1 MVPDFSHVQ
10 VKKLTEPRVT
20 PYREMARTG
29 DRVEGS
35 TASRCRGYWRSVRS
49 GCPILFRGSRL
60 STPKSPIGGP
70 ILHGT
75 ARVRRSPMLR
85 LTDANMG
92 FDQSGADNDFMAKAL
107 AESGIFVAS
116 IDFRM
121 PPAAPHPGSAQDIN
135 PMTRSGIFGAH
146 GCLRMPTPATPA
158 AGRPRPAAQAHAKR
172 ARPPEGAIA
181 SSRFR
186 P

>member
-35 TASRCRGYWRSVRS
+35 TTSRCRGYWKSVRS
-49 GCPILFRGSRL
+49 GCPILCRGSRL

-85 LTDANMG
+85 LTDPNMG
-92 FDQSGADNDFMAKAL
+92 FDHSGADNDFMAKAL
-107 AESGIFVAS
+107 GYFCSSG
-116 IDFRM
+116 
-121 PPAAPHPGSAQDIN
+121 PAVP
-135 PMTRSGIFGAH
+135 
-146 GCLRMPTPATPA
+146 
-158 AGRPRPAAQAHAKR
+158 
-172 ARPPEGAIA
+172 
-181 SSRFR
+181 
-186 P
+186 